1 MSRSA
6 DSAVLIEM
14 LERALVLSE
23 DMSKPMAYRRL
34 LNSDHLAP
42 DFGIPNQ

>member
-1 MSRSA
+1 MSRSN

-14 LERALVLSE
+14 RERALVLSK
-23 DMSKPMAYRRL
+23 DMSKLMACRRL

-42 DFGIPNQ
+42 AFGIPN